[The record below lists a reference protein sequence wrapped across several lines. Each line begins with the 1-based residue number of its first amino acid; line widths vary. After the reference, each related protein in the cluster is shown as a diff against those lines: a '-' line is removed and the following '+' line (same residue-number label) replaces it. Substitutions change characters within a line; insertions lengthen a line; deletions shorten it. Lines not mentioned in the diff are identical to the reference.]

1 MKRTV
6 RIYKYKCDE
15 CGWEAFRGEIIPA
28 DLCSRCGST
37 KPPSVSTEDR
47 ELEINIDAEKSAEY
61 VRRLLAGEDPEDID
75 PVEFKAPVNVAR
87 VNVARILG
95 GWGVCLSRTEISDP
109 ITLKSLGKP
118 VAY

>member
-37 KPPSVSTEDR
+37 KPPAVSTEDR
-47 ELEINIDAEKSAEY
+47 EFEINLDVEKSAEY
-61 VRRLLAGEDPEDID
+61 VKRLLAGEAPEDID
-75 PVEFKAPVNVAR
+75 PIEFKAPA
-87 VNVARILG
+87 NVARIIG
-95 GWGVCLSRTEISDP
+95 GSFGVCVNPTEIDDP
-109 ITLKSLGKP
+109 ITLKCLGKP
-118 VAY
+118 VIY